1 MAHYKLQNGEKLN
14 NYRNKLTGCDHPNLN
29 TPPTSQPTPQTQNK
43 LTGVS
48 TMQYTNETEIN
59 KLDELQIRAR
69 TLNELL
75 KAYVSENGEMKP
87 ADKLYLVTTV
97 LPLITDSLDFICD
110 GMADVSNSLVQN
122 QQEVH

>member
-1 MAHYKLQNGEKLN
+1 
-14 NYRNKLTGCDHPNLN
+14 
-29 TPPTSQPTPQTQNK
+29 
-43 LTGVS
+43 
-48 TMQYTNETEIN
+48 MQYTNETEIN
-59 KLDELQIRAR
+59 KLDELQIRTR

-110 GMADVSNSLVQN
+110 GTAGVRNSLAQN
-122 QQEVH
+122 QQEAHE

>member
-1 MAHYKLQNGEKLN
+1 
-14 NYRNKLTGCDHPNLN
+14 
-29 TPPTSQPTPQTQNK
+29 
-43 LTGVS
+43 
-48 TMQYTNETEIN
+48 MQYTNEPEIN

-75 KAYVSENGEMKP
+75 KAYVSENGEMRP
-87 ADKLYLVTTV
+87 ADEHYLVTTV

-110 GMADVSNSLVQN
+110 GMADVSNSLAQS

>member
-1 MAHYKLQNGEKLN
+1 
-14 NYRNKLTGCDHPNLN
+14 
-29 TPPTSQPTPQTQNK
+29 
-43 LTGVS
+43 
-48 TMQYTNETEIN
+48 MQYTNETEIN
-59 KLDELQIRAR
+59 KLDELQIRTR

-110 GMADVSNSLVQN
+110 GTAGVSNSLAQN

>member
-1 MAHYKLQNGEKLN
+1 
-14 NYRNKLTGCDHPNLN
+14 
-29 TPPTSQPTPQTQNK
+29 
-43 LTGVS
+43 
-48 TMQYTNETEIN
+48 MQYTNETEIN

-97 LPLITDSLDFICD
+97 LPLVTDSLDFISD
-110 GMADVSNSLVQN
+110 AMANVSNSLAQN
-122 QQEVH
+122 QQEAHE

>member
-1 MAHYKLQNGEKLN
+1 MTEENKHYIDN
-14 NYRNKLTGCDHPNLN
+14 
-29 TPPTSQPTPQTQNK
+29 
-43 LTGVS
+43 
-48 TMQYTNETEIN
+48 EIN

-75 KAYVSENGEMKP
+75 EAYVSENGEMRP
-87 ADKLYLVTTV
+87 ADEHYLVTTV

-110 GMADVSNSLVQN
+110 GMADVSNSLAQS

>member
-1 MAHYKLQNGEKLN
+1 
-14 NYRNKLTGCDHPNLN
+14 
-29 TPPTSQPTPQTQNK
+29 
-43 LTGVS
+43 
-48 TMQYTNETEIN
+48 MQYTNETEIN
-59 KLDELQIRAR
+59 KLDELQIRTR
-69 TLNELL
+69 TVNELI

-122 QQEVH
+122 QQEVHE